1 MDDLSRAT
9 GFSVA
14 DIGGYFGNAGVEPPP
29 APVYTPPPAPVS
41 EPVVDYYAQQ
51 FEPDRFEPVYT
62 PPPVVSE
69 PAGIA
74 SLPAATPSAVDKLTQ
89 QILAQGTTDQWKG
102 EGKGSAQKN
111 AEDMAKILAD
121 TGITDISQ
129 FGKVTKTVDAA
140 VIPQTQSTVVGYDN
154 EGNQIVDTKILGY
167 TDQNGKSIDPSLVRT
182 ETVYTGGDSGNTE
195 TVYIAPVGKQEAFGN
210 KTTGQAVADT
220 YGERQIGNAF
230 GGTYSGEGN
239 TGYRVQFD
247 DKGNPIFYTTQA
259 SSSNIAD
266 LAPILAIASFIPALA
281 PFAQALNAAIAIDRG
296 DILGGIASL
305 AGVAGMSQVST
316 GLKVVNALEKG
327 EIDLALMWGPVAGFE
342 NKTQHQSRWQVLP
355 ISGESLGGQ
364 VAIAVSKEKP
374 QLKDQINKALEEL
387 KPEIQQLTLK
397 YGFPTQAPLLLNS
410 AKSKTTYLA
419 NAPAAK
425 AGKPGFTKVAN
436 KPAPTEW
443 VVADATAPYDLA
455 EVRSNFNN
463 KCSHCHAPNGA
474 SPVQERD
481 LRKLKVRY
489 GDDWKKVT
497 YDTITKG
504 RIEYGM
510 PVWGGILPE
519 HEIQDIL
526 RFLDEQVVKK

>member
-1 MDDLSRAT
+1 MSKSFNSALRTRLSMAALAVSALAAPMVSADTLRVCSDPDNLPFSKSEGPDKGLYIELAEKVGQRLGSPVEYVWWLSFNQRRALRNT
-9 GFSVA
+9 MEGCDA
-14 DIGGYFGNAGVEPPP
+14 YFA
-29 APVYTPPPAPVS
+29 
-41 EPVVDYYAQQ
+41 
-51 FEPDRFEPVYT
+51 
-62 PPPVVSE
+62 
-69 PAGIA
+69 
-74 SLPAATPSAVDKLTQ
+74 LPADAEYRVRGLDKSTAFLNLSYALVAPKGQSFSGLTDLKGKRVGVLFGSPP
-89 QILAQGTTDQWKG
+89 QIL
-102 EGKGSAQKN
+102 
-111 AEDMAKILAD
+111 L
-121 TGITDISQ
+121 
-129 FGKVTKTVDAA
+129 
-140 VIPQTQSTVVGYDN
+140 
-154 EGNQIVDTKILGY
+154 
-167 TDQNGKSIDPSLVRT
+167 
-182 ETVYTGGDSGNTE
+182 
-195 TVYIAPVGKQEAFGN
+195 
-210 KTTGQAVADT
+210 
-220 YGERQIGNAF
+220 
-230 GGTYSGEGN
+230 
-239 TGYRVQFD
+239 
-247 DKGNPIFYTTQA
+247 A
-259 SSSNIAD
+259 SSGDGYS
-266 LAPILAIASFIPALA
+266 STTYRSHEQV
-281 PFAQALNAAIAIDRG
+281 FA
-296 DILGGIASL
+296 
-305 AGVAGMSQVST
+305 
-316 GLKVVNALEKG
+316 ALEKG

-410 AKSKTTYLA
+410 AKSKPTYLA

-425 AGKPGFTKVAN
+425 AAKPGFIKVAN

>member
-1 MDDLSRAT
+1 LSFNQRRALRNT
-9 GFSVA
+9 MEGCDA
-14 DIGGYFGNAGVEPPP
+14 YFA
-29 APVYTPPPAPVS
+29 
-41 EPVVDYYAQQ
+41 
-51 FEPDRFEPVYT
+51 
-62 PPPVVSE
+62 
-69 PAGIA
+69 
-74 SLPAATPSAVDKLTQ
+74 LPADAEYRVRGLDKSTAFLNLSYALVAPKGQSFSGLTDLKGKRVGVLFGSPP
-89 QILAQGTTDQWKG
+89 QIL
-102 EGKGSAQKN
+102 
-111 AEDMAKILAD
+111 L
-121 TGITDISQ
+121 
-129 FGKVTKTVDAA
+129 
-140 VIPQTQSTVVGYDN
+140 
-154 EGNQIVDTKILGY
+154 
-167 TDQNGKSIDPSLVRT
+167 
-182 ETVYTGGDSGNTE
+182 
-195 TVYIAPVGKQEAFGN
+195 
-210 KTTGQAVADT
+210 
-220 YGERQIGNAF
+220 
-230 GGTYSGEGN
+230 
-239 TGYRVQFD
+239 
-247 DKGNPIFYTTQA
+247 A
-259 SSSNIAD
+259 SSGDGYS
-266 LAPILAIASFIPALA
+266 STTYRSHEQV
-281 PFAQALNAAIAIDRG
+281 FA
-296 DILGGIASL
+296 
-305 AGVAGMSQVST
+305 
-316 GLKVVNALEKG
+316 ALEKG

-410 AKSKTTYLA
+410 AKSKPTYLA

-425 AGKPGFTKVAN
+425 AGKPGFIKVAN

>member
-1 MDDLSRAT
+1 MSKSFNSALRTRLSMAALAVSALAAPMVSADTLRVCSDPDNLPFSKSEGPDKGLYIELAEKVGQRLGSPVEYVWWLSFNQRRALRNT
-9 GFSVA
+9 MEGCDA
-14 DIGGYFGNAGVEPPP
+14 YFA
-29 APVYTPPPAPVS
+29 
-41 EPVVDYYAQQ
+41 
-51 FEPDRFEPVYT
+51 
-62 PPPVVSE
+62 
-69 PAGIA
+69 
-74 SLPAATPSAVDKLTQ
+74 LPADAEYRVRGLDKSTAFLNLSYALVAPKGQSFSGLTDLKGKRVGVLFGSPP
-89 QILAQGTTDQWKG
+89 QIL
-102 EGKGSAQKN
+102 
-111 AEDMAKILAD
+111 L
-121 TGITDISQ
+121 
-129 FGKVTKTVDAA
+129 
-140 VIPQTQSTVVGYDN
+140 
-154 EGNQIVDTKILGY
+154 
-167 TDQNGKSIDPSLVRT
+167 
-182 ETVYTGGDSGNTE
+182 
-195 TVYIAPVGKQEAFGN
+195 
-210 KTTGQAVADT
+210 
-220 YGERQIGNAF
+220 
-230 GGTYSGEGN
+230 
-239 TGYRVQFD
+239 
-247 DKGNPIFYTTQA
+247 A
-259 SSSNIAD
+259 SSGDGYS
-266 LAPILAIASFIPALA
+266 STTYRSHEQV
-281 PFAQALNAAIAIDRG
+281 FA
-296 DILGGIASL
+296 
-305 AGVAGMSQVST
+305 
-316 GLKVVNALEKG
+316 ALEKG

-410 AKSKTTYLA
+410 AKSKPTYLA

-425 AGKPGFTKVAN
+425 AGKPGFIKVAN

-443 VVADATAPYDLA
+443 VMADATAPYDLA